1 MALSR
6 AEIASVVDEI
16 RQAIVGGWI
25 QKVHQP
31 GPRTIT
37 LEIRAGGHTVAL
49 LLSADPD
56 TARLHL
62 LSRRY
67 LNPPSPP
74 SFCQFLRAHVQSAR
88 IDAVE
93 QAAGERII
101 RLALTV
107 RRGPCALIAEL
118 TGRRTNLIVVDG
130 DETVLASL
138 DAERAAPGQ
147 TYRPP
152 APRGLAQ
159 DAAELTPAVAADRAQ
174 PFPVSSA
181 LERRYCE
188 QEETLILARARQA
201 RLSEIRARM
210 KKTARRAE
218 ALRVDIEKAKGYQRY
233 DRYGELLKANLH
245 AMKKGQDRVT
255 VIDYFD
261 PETPELLIPL
271 DPTKTAQGN
280 MEEYFK
286 KHRKYLT
293 AEREIMPRLTE
304 TEREMEA
311 LSAERRR
318 IEDGSWSPE
327 RKPPRAEPGSVRRQA
342 GARTK
347 VGEARTGPFR
357 RFLSS
362 DGLAIYVGRN
372 AGENEHL
379 TFGEGRPDDLWLHAR
394 GMPGSHVL
402 VRLEKGAEPPYETL
416 RDAATLALLYS
427 DLKKSGKGE
436 VIYTRRK
443 HVRKVKGKSPGTVT
457 VTNEKTLFVA
467 LDRPRL
473 DRMKERSTRERR

>member
-1 MALSR
+1 M
-6 AEIASVVDEI
+6 
-16 RQAIVGGWI
+16 GGWI
-25 QKVHQP
+25 QKIHQP

-37 LEIRAGGHTVAL
+37 LEIRAAGQTVTL
-49 LLSADPD
+49 LVSADPD

-62 LSRRY
+62 LTSRS

-74 SFCQFLRAHVQSAR
+74 AFCQFLRAHVQSAR
-88 IDAVE
+88 IEAVE
-93 QAAGERII
+93 QAPGDRIV
-101 RLALTV
+101 RFTLAV

-118 TGRRTNLIVVDG
+118 TGRRANLIVVDG
-130 DETVLASL
+130 EETVLAAL
-138 DAERAAPGQ
+138 DAERAVPGQ
-147 TYRPP
+147 TYRAPT
-152 APRGLAQ
+152 PRGLAQ
-159 DAAELTPAVAADRAQ
+159 EAAEPTPPAAADHAQ
-174 PFPVSSA
+174 RFPFSSA
-181 LERRYCE
+181 MERRYHE

-210 KKTARRAE
+210 KKAARRAE
-218 ALRVDIEKAKGYQRY
+218 ALRADVEKAKTYQHY

-261 PETPELLIPL
+261 PGTPELIIPL
-271 DPTKTAQGN
+271 DPAKTAQGN
-280 MEEYFK
+280 MEDYFK

-304 TEREMEA
+304 TERDLEA

-318 IEDGSWSPE
+318 IEDGSWMPE
-327 RKPPRAEPGSVRRQA
+327 RMPPTAAGPVRRQA
-342 GARTK
+342 GVRTK
-347 VGEARTGPFR
+347 AGQPRTGPFR

-362 DGLAIYVGRN
+362 DGLPIYVGRN
-372 AGENEHL
+372 AGENEDL

-394 GMPGSHVL
+394 GTPGSHVL
-402 VRLEKGAEPPYETL
+402 VRLEKGADPPYETL

-443 HVRKVKGKSPGTVT
+443 HVRKVKSKSPGTVT

-473 DRMKERSTRERR
+473 DRMKERSIRERR

>member
-6 AEIASVVDEI
+6 VEIASIVEEI
-16 RQAIVGGWI
+16 RPALVGGWI
-25 QKVHQP
+25 QKIHQP
-31 GPRTIT
+31 APRTIT
-37 LEIRAGGHTVAL
+37 LEIRAAGHTVTL

-56 TARLHL
+56 TARLHVL
-62 LSRRY
+62 TRRY
-67 LNPPSPP
+67 PNPPSPP
-74 SFCQFLRAHVQSAR
+74 AFCQFLRAHVQGAR
-88 IDAVE
+88 IEAVE
-93 QAAGERII
+93 QAPGDRIV
-101 RLALTV
+101 RLPLAV
-107 RRGPCALIAEL
+107 RRGPCILIAEL
-118 TGRRTNLIVVDG
+118 TGRRANLIVVDG
-130 DETVLASL
+130 DETVLAAL
-138 DAERAAPGQ
+138 DTERAVPGQ
-147 TYRPP
+147 PYRAP
-152 APRGLAQ
+152 ASRGPAQ
-159 DAAELTPAVAADRAQ
+159 EAAEPTPPVAADHAQ
-174 PFPVSSA
+174 RFPFSSA
-181 LERRYCE
+181 MERRYHE
-188 QEETLILARARQA
+188 QEEMLILARARQA

-218 ALRVDIEKAKGYQRY
+218 ALRADIEKAKGYQHY

-261 PETPELLIPL
+261 PGTPELIIPL
-271 DPTKTAQGN
+271 DPAKTAQGN
-280 MEEYFK
+280 MEDYFK

-304 TEREMEA
+304 TERDLAA
-311 LSAERRR
+311 LSAERQR
-318 IEDGSWSPE
+318 IEDGSWTPE
-327 RKPPRAEPGSVRRQA
+327 QMPQTAAGRVRRQA
-342 GARTK
+342 GVRTK
-347 VGEARTGPFR
+347 AGEPRSGPFR

-362 DGLAIYVGRN
+362 DGLPIYVGRN
-372 AGENEHL
+372 ASENEHL
-379 TFGEGRPDDLWLHAR
+379 TFAEGRPDDLWLHAR
-394 GMPGSHVL
+394 GTPGSHVL

-473 DRMKERSTRERR
+473 DRMKERSIRERR